1 MTGFETDPLLAP
13 VNFSSVHTRGAFF
26 CISRN
31 IRWGRVGVKM
41 GQNENYT
48 AFFALIEDF
57 GCSFKLNFD
66 GRGGKKW

>member
-1 MTGFETDPLLAP
+1 
-13 VNFSSVHTRGAFF
+13 
-26 CISRN
+26 
-31 IRWGRVGVKM
+31 M

-66 GRGGKKW
+66 GRGGKNGEKSQNSIKNCIKS

>member
-1 MTGFETDPLLAP
+1 VF
-13 VNFSSVHTRGAFF
+13 FFAFQ
-26 CISRN
+26 
-31 IRWGRVGVKM
+31 GTYAGGGEGVKM

-66 GRGGKKW
+66 GRGGQKW

>member
-1 MTGFETDPLLAP
+1 VFFLHFKE
-13 VNFSSVHTRGAFF
+13 HTLEGG
-26 CISRN
+26 
-31 IRWGRVGVKM
+31 WGVKM

-66 GRGGKKW
+66 GRGGQKW